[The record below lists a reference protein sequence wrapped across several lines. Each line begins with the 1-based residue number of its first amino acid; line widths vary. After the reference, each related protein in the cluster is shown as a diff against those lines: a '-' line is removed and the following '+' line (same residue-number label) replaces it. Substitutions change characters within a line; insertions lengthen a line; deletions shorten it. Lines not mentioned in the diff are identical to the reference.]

1 MALLPGSGKG
11 DIAVNKKDER
21 SRFDGLFGAVKKT
34 QAPEYLDVETS
45 EHFSAQTSESLSAPT
60 PKSKDPDYQRT
71 TVYLPKS
78 LHRKLRAAEIAEDRE
93 MSDVIE
99 ELVTQWLEGKSNI

>member
-1 MALLPGSGKG
+1 MQVLLG
-11 DIAVNKKDER
+11 
-21 SRFDGLFGAVKKT
+21 GAT
-34 QAPEYLDVETS
+34 EPWDLDVETS
-45 EHFSAQTSESLSAPT
+45 ERFSTQTSENLSAPT

-78 LHRKLRAAEIAEDRE
+78 LHRKLRAAAISDDRQ

-99 ELVTQWLEGKSNI
+99 EIVAQWLTQKEEDKHSDV